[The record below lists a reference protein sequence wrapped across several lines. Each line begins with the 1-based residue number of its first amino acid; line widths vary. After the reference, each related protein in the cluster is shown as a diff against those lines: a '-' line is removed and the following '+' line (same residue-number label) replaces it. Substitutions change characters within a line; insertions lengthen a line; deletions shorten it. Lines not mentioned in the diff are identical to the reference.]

1 MKYFGNAILLLVM
14 LLLALPE
21 SLQAQGRKYTLTGQV
36 YDSITALPIKNAQIS
51 VAGTDY
57 KSIGDEKGAYKI
69 EKLIPGTNNLIVW
82 AEGYDTSVVKFEIRK
97 DMALNVK
104 LMQKLDTASLH
115 IEDSVSVDSIMPT
128 VPSKPDAKVKSP
140 KKKKVKQ
147 ELTNKD
153 KEEIRVLIED
163 VIFSKSIYFSKFKD
177 KRKELCVWGSFSIDT
192 GYLYKFEAVFS
203 KKNGYELKWLKFDM
217 TGHISQ

>member
-1 MKYFGNAILLLVM
+1 MKYFGNAVLLMVL
-14 LLLALPE
+14 LLLALPD
-21 SLQAQGRKYTLTGQV
+21 SLHAQSRKYTLTGQV
-36 YDSITALPIKNAQIS
+36 YDSITALPVKNATVV
-51 VAGTDY
+51 VAGTSY
-57 KSIGDEKGAYKI
+57 KAVSNDKGTYKI
-69 EKLIPGTNNLIVW
+69 EQLIPGTNNLIIW
-82 AEGYDTSVVKFEIRK
+82 ADGYDSSVVKFEIRK

-104 LMQKLDTASLH
+104 LMQELDTASLH
-115 IEDSVSVDSIMPT
+115 IADTAAIDTVKPSSVPQ
-128 VPSKPDAKVKSP
+128 KEVKSP

-147 ELTNKD
+147 ELSNKD

-163 VIFSKSIYFSKFKD
+163 VIFSKSIYFSEFKD
-177 KRKELCVWGSFSIDT
+177 KRKVLCVWGSFSIDT